1 MNRLAYVGPAILVLY
16 AAVRSLEVIA
26 QAYLMDPHYF
36 WLGARILAQGG
47 DPYDAAT
54 WDAAVRASFAEFG
67 VALPPP
73 WPASFRYPLWT
84 AVAAL
89 PLAAL
94 PLRAA
99 TAVWQL
105 LLISATVAGAKLA
118 LRAAG
123 GPTRTLPLFLTLV
136 LASQPFLFTV
146 IVGQFGGVLLF
157 AIAAYAVAA
166 GARRQIASGLA
177 LAVLALKPHVTVFL
191 VPLALADM
199 AGQRRWRALAAAAGA
214 VAVLVAASLA
224 LRPTWPFAWI
234 AEITKA
240 GAAQP
245 NGANLTG
252 VLTTFGIERVWSLA
266 AFALVIAAA
275 AALLAMSPR
284 EPIDIV
290 AVGSCAS
297 LLITP
302 YSGSHDHMLLASAWA
317 RTLAVGLRSPPGP
330 AAVLLGSLVL
340 AASLMPWALYAFALR
355 TRPDEALNGFVP
367 LAALAVLGLAYSIE
381 RRQSGRS
388 APTVMVQKGPPG
400 G

>member
-1 MNRLAYVGPAILVLY
+1 MSRLAYIAPAILVLY
-16 AAVRSLEVIA
+16 AAARSFDVVA

-67 VALPPP
+67 AALPPP

-84 AVAAL
+84 AVAVL

-99 TAVWQL
+99 TAVWQI

-123 GPTRTLPLFLTLV
+123 APTRTLPLFLTIV

-157 AIAAYAVAA
+157 AIAAYAFAA
-166 GARRQIASGLA
+166 GSRRQIASGLA

-191 VPLALADM
+191 IPMALADM
-199 AGQRRWRALAAAAGA
+199 AGRRRWRAFGAAVGA
-214 VAVLVAASLA
+214 VAVLVASSLA
-224 LRPTWPFAWI
+224 LRPTWPFAWV
-234 AEITKA
+234 AELMQA

-245 NGANLTG
+245 NGANVTG
-252 VLTTFGIERVWSLA
+252 LLTTFGVERVWSLA
-266 AFALVIAAA
+266 AFAMVIAAA
-275 AALLAMSPR
+275 TALLALSPR
-284 EPIDIV
+284 APIDIV
-290 AVGSCAS
+290 AVGACAS

-302 YSGSHDHMLLASAWA
+302 YSGSHDHMLLAPAWA

-330 AAVLLGSLVL
+330 AAVLLGGLVL
-340 AASLMPWALYAFALR
+340 VASLLPWALYAFALR

-367 LAALAVLGLAYSIE
+367 LAALALLGLAYAVELRE
-381 RRQSGRS
+381 RGR
-388 APTVMVQKGPPG
+388 AVHGEDQAVLRDG
-400 G
+400 